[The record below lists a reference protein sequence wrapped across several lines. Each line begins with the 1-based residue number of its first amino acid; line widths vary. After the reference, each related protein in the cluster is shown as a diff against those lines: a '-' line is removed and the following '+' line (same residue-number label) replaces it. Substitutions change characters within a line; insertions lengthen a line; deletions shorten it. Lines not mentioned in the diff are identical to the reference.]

1 MLEYKFRWQEAMKL
15 KITFLDKLIFATV
28 LALSFASI
36 FFIQSVQSANPNEVA
51 VFVDGQ
57 LKAVYPLSS
66 KKVEQFVEGEIG
78 KSYFKIKDGMVRMV
92 SSPCPHKI
100 CEKQG
105 WQNLSGNK
113 IICVPNKVYIELR
126 GDIELDSISG

>member
-1 MLEYKFRWQEAMKL
+1 MCEVIPEP
-15 KITFLDKLIFATV
+15 IPIFATV

-36 FFIQSVQSANPNEVA
+36 FFIQSVQSATPNEVA

-78 KSYFKIKDGMVRMV
+78 KSYFEIKDGMVRMV